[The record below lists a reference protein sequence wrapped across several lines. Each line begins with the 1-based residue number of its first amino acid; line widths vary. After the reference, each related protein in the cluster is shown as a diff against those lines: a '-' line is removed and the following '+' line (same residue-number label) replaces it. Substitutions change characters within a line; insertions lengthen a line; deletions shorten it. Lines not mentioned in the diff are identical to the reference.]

1 LARKSPKTGL
11 RRSLRTIATELAAHG
26 HLAPSVQPYYASS
39 IRHMLATGTHVGVSW
54 RRELCGTYSA
64 ADGAGMALGRG
75 DFRRVIAKAVRL
87 IGILK
92 IFVSK

>member
-1 LARKSPKTGL
+1 VPA
-11 RRSLRTIATELAAHG
+11 
-26 HLAPSVQPYYASS
+26 Y
-39 IRHMLATGTHVGVSW
+39 
-54 RRELCGTYSA
+54 
-64 ADGAGMALGRG
+64 GAGMALGRG